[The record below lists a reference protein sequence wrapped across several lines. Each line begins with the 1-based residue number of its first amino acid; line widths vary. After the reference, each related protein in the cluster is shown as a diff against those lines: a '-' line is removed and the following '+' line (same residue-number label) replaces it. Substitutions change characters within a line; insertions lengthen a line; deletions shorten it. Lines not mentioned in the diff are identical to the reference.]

1 MLTAIIV
8 AAGSSQR
15 MGFDKLFA
23 TIAGKPMI
31 AHALHAFERASS
43 VNEMIVVARE
53 DRHDEIRKISRAGN
67 FKKIRSIIAG
77 GERRQDSVRAGLNRL
92 NTTAKYVAVHD
103 AARPLITPQ
112 QIERVFEQC
121 QIYGAAALAEPVSD
135 TLKRVDVDLVVTG
148 SVDRRQ
154 LYAMQTPQVF
164 ERALIEEAYRAA
176 DMENLSLTDEVS
188 AVERFGRKVVLVP
201 NDDFNF
207 KMTYPRDLVLAEFVL
222 KQRARSAPNG
232 RARPPGAPMRTNR
245 RT

>member
-8 AAGSSQR
+8 AAGSSKR

-23 TIAGKPMI
+23 TMAGKPMI

-53 DRHDEIRKISRAGN
+53 DRHDEVRKISRAGN
-67 FKKIRSIIAG
+67 FKKVRLIIAG

-112 QIERVFEQC
+112 QIDRVFEQC
-121 QIYGAAALAEPVSD
+121 QINGAAALAEPVSD

-176 DMENLSLTDEVS
+176 HAENLALTDEVS
-188 AVERFGRKVVLVP
+188 AVERFGRKVVLVL
-201 NDDFNF
+201 NNDFNF
-207 KMTYPRDLVLAEFVL
+207 KITYPRDLALGEFVL
-222 KQRARSAPNG
+222 KQRAHSG
-232 RARPPGAPMRTNR
+232 RKS
-245 RT
+245 